1 MTLLFVVLVVR
12 IYVVQVVHAEFWLAK
27 AKETWSASETIP
39 AVRGKIVDRDGNV
52 LAMDV
57 AGYTVAVSPQFLNEL
72 GLVDEVVNKL
82 HELLGKPKDELYDIA
97 TKRTA
102 EGKFYRQREV
112 RNEGWKIDKELADRI
127 ADYREELRNRVGEKE
142 VGLYLLE
149 EQKRF
154 YPKNS
159 LAAHLIGY
167 INKAGEAMNGIEL
180 SLDELLRGKDG
191 RIKYERDGNRVQL
204 QNGHVEYDP
213 VVHGKN
219 VRLTID
225 SDIQYYIEKAIKET
239 YDKYEPKS
247 ITAIAADPKTMKILG
262 MASLPSYNPNV
273 YWETE
278 PGADFDYAIKGLY
291 EPGSTFKIVT
301 LAAAV
306 EEGVFDPDETYMSG
320 SIRVADQTIRDH
332 RREGWGEITML
343 EGLKK
348 SSNVAFVK
356 LGYEKMDT
364 STLKRYIDAFGFG
377 QPTGIP
383 LKGELAGM
391 VAPRYA
397 TEWATLT
404 FGQGRV
410 QVTPIQQI
418 AAVAAIA
425 NGGVLM
431 QPQLVEAIEDPSD
444 GSVQRVEPKA
454 VRRVISEETARKV
467 GEYLEQVV
475 ADGTGKNAY
484 IEGYR
489 IAGKTGTAQKV
500 VNGGYEEG
508 KYIVSFI
515 GYAPVEDPKIV
526 VYVVVDEPNDPYAG
540 GGSVAAPVFKEI
552 MLQSLR
558 HLGIGPSNAVKALN
572 TGARKERVVT
582 VPEVTELTVSQAR
595 EELRARSL
603 NLEVVGQGATV
614 LQQIPKA
621 GASVSPS
628 QRIYLITEERS
639 KLQVPDLTG
648 LPLRDALE
656 ICSLLEL
663 RCFVEGEGFVASQ
676 SLSEEAGGRVLRLVL
691 EPPGTP
697 AVPPDGAP
705 EGGESS
711 GAEGGPAGE
720 EGELSGAE
728 GEASRKAGASSGEGD
743 EPSGETRARQGEAE
757 ETGGSGEGG

>member
-1 MTLLFVVLVVR
+1 VIRRIKLRSLAIGGVMTLLFVVLVIR

-27 AKETWSASETIP
+27 AKETWSASEKIP
-39 AVRGKIVDRDGNV
+39 AVRGKITDRDGNV

-57 AGYTVAVSPQFLNEL
+57 AGYTVAVSPEVLNKL
-72 GLVDEVVNKL
+72 GIVDEVVDKL
-82 HELLGKPKDELYDIA
+82 HELLGKPRDELYEIA
-97 TKRTA
+97 TKRNA

-112 RNEGWKIDKELADRI
+112 RNEGWKIDKELADQI
-127 ADYREELRNRVGEKE
+127 SAYREELRNRIGEKE
-142 VGLYLLE
+142 VGIYLLE

-159 LAAHLIGY
+159 LAAHVIGY
-167 INKAGEAMNGIEL
+167 VNKAGEAMNGIEL

-191 RIKYERDGNRVQL
+191 RIKYERDGNRVQI
-204 QNGHVEYDP
+204 QNGRVEIDP

-219 VRLTID
+219 VQLTID
-225 SDIQYYIEKAIKET
+225 ADIQYYLEKAIKDT
-239 YDKYEPKS
+239 YDKYQPKS

-262 MASLPSYNPNV
+262 MASLPSYNPNE
-273 YWETE
+273 YWETK

-306 EEGVFDPDETYMSG
+306 EEGVFDPNETYMSG

-332 RREGWGEITML
+332 KREGWGEITML

-356 LGYEKMDT
+356 LGYEKMET

-383 LKGELAGM
+383 LKGELSGM

-410 QVTPIQQI
+410 QVTPIQQV

-431 QPQLVEAIEDPSD
+431 QPQLVEKIEDPSD
-444 GSVQRVEPKA
+444 GKVQRVEPKA

-475 ADGTGKNAY
+475 ADGTGQNAF

-489 IAGKTGTAQKV
+489 VAGKTGTAQKV
-500 VNGGYEEG
+500 VNGQYEEG

-526 VYVVVDEPNDPYAG
+526 VYVIVDEPNDPYAG

-552 MLQSLR
+552 TLQSLR

-572 TGARKERVVT
+572 TGTRNEKVIA
-582 VPEVTELTVSQAR
+582 VPDVTELAVSQAR

-603 NLEVVGQGATV
+603 NLEVVGEGTTV
-614 LQQIPKA
+614 LQQIPQP
-621 GASVSPS
+621 GTNMSLS

-663 RCFVEGEGFVASQ
+663 SCRIEGEGFVTAQ
-676 SLSEEAGGRVLRLVL
+676 SLSEEAGGRVLSLKL

-697 AVPPDGAP
+697 AVLPDGA
-705 EGGESS
+705 
-711 GAEGGPAGE
+711 
-720 EGELSGAE
+720 
-728 GEASRKAGASSGEGD
+728 ASDG
-743 EPSGETRARQGEAE
+743 GEAE
-757 ETGGSGEGG
+757 EDGSSGEEGASSEADGERQGETEDSGDGGGG

>member
-12 IYVVQVVHAEFWLAK
+12 IYYVQVVHAEFWLAK
-27 AKETWSASETIP
+27 AKETWSASQKIP
-39 AVRGKIVDRDGNV
+39 AVRGKIIDRDGNA

-57 AGYTVAVSPQFLNEL
+57 TGYTVAVSPEVLNRL

-112 RNEGWKIDKELADRI
+112 RNEGWKIDKELADQI
-127 ADYREELRNRVGEKE
+127 AAFREELRNRIGERE
-142 VGLYLLE
+142 VGIYLLE
-149 EQKRF
+149 EQKRY
-154 YPKNS
+154 YPRNA

-167 INKAGEAMNGIEL
+167 VNKNGEAMNGLEL

-204 QNGHVEYDP
+204 QNGHVEIDP

-225 SDIQYYIEKAIKET
+225 SDIQYILEKAIKET
-239 YDKYEPKS
+239 YDRYEPKS
-247 ITAIAADPKTMKILG
+247 ITAIAADPKTMRILG

-320 SIRVADQTIRDH
+320 SIVVSGRPIRDH
-332 RREGWGEITML
+332 NRGGWGEITML

-356 LGYEKMDT
+356 LGYEKME
-364 STLKRYIDAFGFG
+364 SATLKRYIDAFGFG

-383 LKGELAGM
+383 LKGEVSGM

-410 QVTPIQQI
+410 QVTPIQQVT
-418 AAVAAIA
+418 AVAAIA
-425 NGGVLM
+425 NGGILM
-431 QPQLVEAIEDPSD
+431 QPQLVESIEDPND
-444 GSVQRVEPKA
+444 GSVTRVEPKA
-454 VRRVISEETARKV
+454 VRRVISAEAARKV

-475 ADGTGKNAY
+475 TDGTGKNAF

-489 IAGKTGTAQKV
+489 VAGKTGTAQKV
-500 VNGGYEEG
+500 VNGEYAEG

-515 GYAPVEDPKIV
+515 GYAPVEDPQIV

-558 HLGIGPSNAVKALN
+558 HLGIGPSNAVKALDA
-572 TGARKERVVT
+572 GVRMEKVVT
-582 VPEVTELTVSQAR
+582 VPDVTELPISQAR
-595 EELRARSL
+595 MELRSRSL
-603 NLEVVGQGATV
+603 NLEVVGGGATV
-614 LQQIPKA
+614 MQQIPKA
-621 GASVSPS
+621 GTNILPS
-628 QRIYLITEERS
+628 QRIYLVTEERS

-656 ICSLLEL
+656 ICSLLEM

-676 SLSEEAGGRVLRLVL
+676 SLTEGADGRVLRLVL

-697 AVPPDGAP
+697 AVPPDGP
-705 EGGESS
+705 RGEG
-711 GAEGGPAGE
+711 P
-720 EGELSGAE
+720 AE
-728 GEASRKAGASSGEGD
+728 GEASGGPDGAADGD
-743 EPSGETRARQGEAE
+743 GGRE
-757 ETGGSGEGG
+757 EDAAKENGGGG

>member
-1 MTLLFVVLVVR
+1 VAKRIRLRSLAIGGVMTLLFVVLVVR
-12 IYVVQVVHAEFWLAK
+12 VYYVQVVHADFWLAK
-27 AKETWSASETIP
+27 AKETWSASERLP
-39 AVRGKIVDRDGNV
+39 AVRGKITDRDGNV

-57 AGYTVAVSPQFLNEL
+57 AGYTVAVSPEVLNKL
-72 GLVDEVVNKL
+72 GLVDEVVDRL
-82 HELLGKPKDELYDIA
+82 HELLGKPKDDLYAIA

-112 RNEGWKIDKELADRI
+112 RNEGWKIDKDLADQI
-127 ADYREELRNRVGEKE
+127 AAFREELRNRVGEKD

-149 EQKRF
+149 EQKRY
-154 YPKNS
+154 YPRNAM
-159 LAAHLIGY
+159 AAHLIGY
-167 INKAGEAMNGIEL
+167 VNKAGEAMNGIEL

-191 RIKYERDGNRVQL
+191 RIKYERDGNRVQI
-204 QNGHVEYDP
+204 QNGHVEIDP

-219 VRLTID
+219 VQLTID
-225 SDIQYYIEKAIKET
+225 SDIQYYLEKAIKDA
-239 YDKYEPKS
+239 YDRYEPKS
-247 ITAIAADPKTMKILG
+247 ITAIAADPKTMKILA
-262 MASLPSYNPNV
+262 MASLPTYNPNV

-320 SIRVADQTIRDH
+320 SIKVAGRTIRDH

-343 EGLKK
+343 EGLKH

-356 LGYEKMDT
+356 LGYEKMD
-364 STLKRYIDAFGFG
+364 SATLKKYIDAFGFG

-383 LKGELAGM
+383 LKGEVSGM

-418 AAVAAIA
+418 TAVAAIA

-431 QPQLVEAIEDPSD
+431 QPQLVESIEDPND
-444 GSVQRVEPKA
+444 GTVQRVEPKV

-467 GEYLEQVV
+467 SEYLEQVV
-475 ADGTGKNAY
+475 IDGTGKNAY

-500 VNGGYEEG
+500 VNGEYAEG

-515 GYAPVEDPKIV
+515 GYAPVEDPKVV

-572 TGARKERVVT
+572 AGTRREKVVT
-582 VPEVTELTVSQAR
+582 VPDVTELAISQAR
-595 EELRARSL
+595 EELRARSF
-603 NLEVVGQGATV
+603 NVEVVGGGGTV

-621 GASVSPS
+621 GSIVSTS

-639 KLQVPDLTG
+639 KLKVPHLAG

-676 SLSEEAGGRVLRLVL
+676 SLSEDADGRVLRLVL
-691 EPPGTP
+691 EPAGVP
-697 AVPPDGAP
+697 AVPADG
-705 EGGESS
+705 
-711 GAEGGPAGE
+711 GAVE
-720 EGELSGAE
+720 EGDPADGKEAE
-728 GEASRKAGASSGEGD
+728 PD
-743 EPSGETRARQGEAE
+743 GEAE
-757 ETGGSGEGG
+757 ENGDGGG

>member
-12 IYVVQVVHAEFWLAK
+12 IYVVQVAHAEFWLAK
-27 AKETWSASETIP
+27 AKQTWSASETIP
-39 AVRGKIVDRDGNV
+39 AVRGKITDRDGNV

-57 AGYTVAVSPQFLNEL
+57 AGYTVAVSPEVLNRL
-72 GLVDEVVNKL
+72 GLVDEVVDKL

-97 TKRTA
+97 TKRTS

-112 RNEGWKIDKELADRI
+112 RNEGWKIDKDLADQI
-127 ADYREELRNRVGEKE
+127 AAFREELRNRIGEKE
-142 VGLYLLE
+142 VGIYLLE
-149 EQKRF
+149 EQKRY
-154 YPKNS
+154 YPRNS

-167 INKAGEAMNGIEL
+167 VNKAGEAMNGVEL

-191 RIKYERDGNRVQL
+191 RIKYERDGNRVQIR
-204 QNGHVEYDP
+204 NGHVEIDP

-219 VRLTID
+219 VQLTID
-225 SDIQYYIEKAIKET
+225 SDIQYYLEKEIKEA
-239 YDKYEPKS
+239 YDKYKPKS
-247 ITAIAADPKTMKILG
+247 VTAIAADPKTMKILG

-306 EEGVFDPDETYMSG
+306 EEGVFDPDETYLSG
-320 SIRVADQTIRDH
+320 SITVAGQPIRDH

-364 STLKRYIDAFGFG
+364 STLKKYIDAFGFG
-377 QPTGIP
+377 QPTGVP
-383 LKGELAGM
+383 LKGEVSGM

-410 QVTPIQQI
+410 QVTPIQQV

-431 QPQLVEAIEDPSD
+431 QPQLVEVIEDPND
-444 GSVQRVEPKA
+444 GTVQRVEPKP
-454 VRRVISEETARKV
+454 VRRVISAEAARKV

-475 ADGTGKNAY
+475 ADGTGRNAY

-489 IAGKTGTAQKV
+489 VAGKTGTAQKV
-500 VNGGYEEG
+500 VDGQYAEG

-540 GGSVAAPVFKEI
+540 GGSVAAPVFKDI

-572 TGARKERVVT
+572 TGASREKVVT
-582 VPEVTELTVSQAR
+582 VPDVTELAISQAR
-595 EELRARSL
+595 EELRARSI
-603 NLEVVGQGATV
+603 NLEVVGGGAKV
-614 LQQIPKA
+614 LQQIPKP
-621 GASVSPS
+621 GATMSPT
-628 QRIYLITEERS
+628 QRVYLITEERS

-676 SLSEEAGGRVLRLVL
+676 SLSEEAGVRVLRLVL
-691 EPPGTP
+691 EPPGRP
-697 AVPPDGAP
+697 AVAPDGAAGTEEGESSGQNGEP
-705 EGGESS
+705 EGGEP
-711 GAEGGPAGE
+711 EGGERRDGT
-720 EGELSGAE
+720 AE
-728 GEASRKAGASSGEGD
+728 D
-743 EPSGETRARQGEAE
+743 N
-757 ETGGSGEGG
+757 GSEGG

>member
-12 IYVVQVVHAEFWLAK
+12 VYYVQVVHADFWLAK
-27 AKETWSASETIP
+27 AKETWSASERLP
-39 AVRGKIVDRDGNV
+39 AVRGKITDRDGNV

-57 AGYTVAVSPQFLNEL
+57 AGYTVAVSPEVLNKL
-72 GLVDEVVNKL
+72 GLVDEVVDRL
-82 HELLGKPKDELYDIA
+82 HELLGKPKDDLYAIA

-112 RNEGWKIDKELADRI
+112 RNEGWKIDKDLADQI
-127 ADYREELRNRVGEKE
+127 AAFREELRNRVGEKD

-149 EQKRF
+149 EQKRY
-154 YPKNS
+154 YPRNAM
-159 LAAHLIGY
+159 AAHLIGY
-167 INKAGEAMNGIEL
+167 VNKAGEAMNGIEL

-191 RIKYERDGNRVQL
+191 RIKYERDGNRVQI
-204 QNGHVEYDP
+204 QNGHVEIDP

-219 VRLTID
+219 VQLTID
-225 SDIQYYIEKAIKET
+225 SDIQYYLEKAIKDA
-239 YDKYEPKS
+239 YDRYEPKS
-247 ITAIAADPKTMKILG
+247 ITAIAADPKTMKILA
-262 MASLPSYNPNV
+262 MASLPTYNPNV

-320 SIRVADQTIRDH
+320 SIKVAGRTIRDH

-343 EGLKK
+343 EGLKH

-356 LGYEKMDT
+356 LGYEKMD
-364 STLKRYIDAFGFG
+364 SATLKKYIDAFGFG

-383 LKGELAGM
+383 LKGEVSGM

-418 AAVAAIA
+418 TAVAAIA

-431 QPQLVEAIEDPSD
+431 QPQLVESIEDPND
-444 GSVQRVEPKA
+444 GTVQRVEPKV

-467 GEYLEQVV
+467 SEYLEQVV
-475 ADGTGKNAY
+475 IDGTGKNAY

-500 VNGGYEEG
+500 VNGEYAEG

-515 GYAPVEDPKIV
+515 GYAPVEDPKVV

-572 TGARKERVVT
+572 AGTRREKVVT
-582 VPEVTELTVSQAR
+582 VPDVTELAISQAR
-595 EELRARSL
+595 EELRARSF
-603 NLEVVGQGATV
+603 NVEVVGGGGTV

-621 GASVSPS
+621 GSIVSTS

-639 KLQVPDLTG
+639 KLKVPHLAG

-676 SLSEEAGGRVLRLVL
+676 SLSEDADGRVLRLVL
-691 EPPGTP
+691 EPAGVP
-697 AVPPDGAP
+697 AVPADG
-705 EGGESS
+705 
-711 GAEGGPAGE
+711 GAVE
-720 EGELSGAE
+720 EGDPADGKEAE
-728 GEASRKAGASSGEGD
+728 PD
-743 EPSGETRARQGEAE
+743 GEAE
-757 ETGGSGEGG
+757 ENGDGGG

>member
-12 IYVVQVVHAEFWLAK
+12 IYFVQVVHAEFWLAK
-27 AKETWSASETIP
+27 AKETWSASEKIP
-39 AVRGKIVDRDGNV
+39 AVRGKITDRDGNV

-57 AGYTVAVSPQFLNEL
+57 TGYTVAVNPEVLNKL

-82 HELLGKPKDELYDIA
+82 HELLGKPKDELFDIA
-97 TKRTA
+97 TKRTS

-112 RNEGWKIDKELADRI
+112 RSEGWKIDKELADQI
-127 ADYREELRNRVGEKE
+127 AAFREELRNRIGEKE
-142 VGLYLLE
+142 VGIYLLE
-149 EQKRF
+149 EQKRY
-154 YPKNS
+154 YPRNA
-159 LAAHLIGY
+159 LAAHLVGY
-167 INKAGEAMNGIEL
+167 VNKNGEAMNGLEL

-191 RIKYERDGNRVQL
+191 RIKYERDGNRVRL
-204 QNGHVEYDP
+204 QNGHVEIDP

-219 VRLTID
+219 VQLTID
-225 SDIQYYIEKAIKET
+225 SDIQYILEKAIKDT
-239 YDKYEPKS
+239 YDRYEPKS
-247 ITAIAADPKTMKILG
+247 ITAIAADPKTMRILG
-262 MASLPSYNPNV
+262 MASLPSYNPNE
-273 YWETE
+273 YWKTE

-306 EEGVFDPDETYMSG
+306 EEGVFNPDETYMSG
-320 SIRVADQTIRDH
+320 SIVVSGQPIRDH

-356 LGYEKMDT
+356 LGYEKME
-364 STLKRYIDAFGFG
+364 SATLKRYIDAFGFG

-383 LKGELAGM
+383 LKGEVSGM

-410 QVTPIQQI
+410 LVTPIQQV

-431 QPQLVEAIEDPSD
+431 QPQLVDSIEDPND
-444 GSVQRVEPKA
+444 GSVQKVEPKA

-475 ADGTGKNAY
+475 TDGTGKNAF

-489 IAGKTGTAQKV
+489 VAGKTGTAQKV
-500 VNGGYEEG
+500 VGREYAEG
-508 KYIVSFI
+508 KYVVSFI

-558 HLGIGPSNAVKALN
+558 HLGIGPSNAVKALSA
-572 TGARKERVVT
+572 GARKETVVT
-582 VPEVTELTVSQAR
+582 VPDVTELPISQAR
-595 EELRARSL
+595 GELRARSL
-603 NLEVVGQGATV
+603 NLEVVGGGATV

-621 GASVSPS
+621 GTNILPS

-663 RCFVEGEGFVASQ
+663 RCFVTGEGFVASQ
-676 SLSEEAGGRVLRLVL
+676 SLAEEADGRVLRLVL

-697 AVPPDGAP
+697 TVPPDGSPGDGEGAS
-705 EGGESS
+705 EDEASGGEEKDP
-711 GAEGGPAGE
+711 GQGGQA
-720 EGELSGAE
+720 
-728 GEASRKAGASSGEGD
+728 
-743 EPSGETRARQGEAE
+743 GEAE
-757 ETGGSGEGG
+757 EMAAADDFFRR

>member
-12 IYVVQVVHAEFWLAK
+12 IYVVQVAHAEFWLAK

-39 AVRGKIVDRDGNV
+39 AVRGKITDRDGNV

-57 AGYTVAVSPQFLNEL
+57 AGYTVAVSPEVLNRL
-72 GLVDEVVNKL
+72 GLVDEVVDKL
-82 HELLGKPKDELYDIA
+82 HELLGKPKDQLYDIA
-97 TKRTA
+97 TKRNA

-127 ADYREELRNRVGEKE
+127 AAFREELRNRIGEKE
-142 VGLYLLE
+142 VGIYLLE
-149 EQKRF
+149 EQKRY
-154 YPKNS
+154 YPRNS

-167 INKAGEAMNGIEL
+167 VNKAGEAMNGVEL

-191 RIKYERDGNRVQL
+191 RIKYERDGNRVQIR
-204 QNGHVEYDP
+204 NGHVEIDP

-219 VRLTID
+219 VQLTID
-225 SDIQYYIEKAIKET
+225 SDIQYYLEKAIKEA

-320 SIRVADQTIRDH
+320 SITVAGRPIRDH

-364 STLKRYIDAFGFG
+364 STLKKYIDAFGFG
-377 QPTGIP
+377 QPTGVP
-383 LKGELAGM
+383 LKGEVSGM

-410 QVTPIQQI
+410 QVTPIQQVT
-418 AAVAAIA
+418 AVAAIA
-425 NGGVLM
+425 NGGILM
-431 QPQLVEAIEDPSD
+431 QPQLVEAVEDPNN
-444 GSVQRVEPKA
+444 GTVQRVEPKA
-454 VRRVISEETARKV
+454 VRRVISGETARKV

-475 ADGTGKNAY
+475 ADGTGQNAY

-489 IAGKTGTAQKV
+489 VAGKTGTAQKV
-500 VNGGYEEG
+500 VNGQYAEG

-540 GGSVAAPVFKEI
+540 GGSVAAPVFKDI

-572 TGARKERVVT
+572 TGASKEKVVT
-582 VPEVTELTVSQAR
+582 VPEVTELTISQAR
-595 EELRARSL
+595 EELRARSI
-603 NLEVVGQGATV
+603 NLEVVGGGATV
-614 LQQIPKA
+614 LQQIPKP
-621 GASVSPS
+621 GATMSPT
-628 QRIYLITEERS
+628 QRVYLITEERS

-656 ICSLLEL
+656 ICSLLEM

-676 SLSEEAGGRVLRLVL
+676 SLSEEAGGRVLRLAL
-691 EPPGTP
+691 EPPGRP
-697 AVPPDGAP
+697 AVPPDGAAAGTE
-705 EGGESS
+705 EGDSS
-711 GAEGGPAGE
+711 G
-720 EGELSGAE
+720 
-728 GEASRKAGASSGEGD
+728 KSGEQENSEDSD
-743 EPSGETRARQGEAE
+743 ERQDGAAE
-757 ETGGSGEGG
+757 DNGSGGG

>member
-1 MTLLFVVLVVR
+1 MTLLFAVLVVR
-12 IYVVQVVHAEFWLAK
+12 IFVVQVVHADFWLAK

-39 AVRGKIVDRDGNV
+39 AVRGKITDRDGNV

-57 AGYTVAVSPQFLNEL
+57 AGYTVAVSPEMLNKL
-72 GLVDEVVNKL
+72 GLVDEVVDGL

-112 RNEGWKIDKELADRI
+112 RNEGWKIDKDLADRI
-127 ADYREELRNRVGEKE
+127 AAFREELRNRVGEKD

-149 EQKRF
+149 EQKRY
-154 YPKNS
+154 YPKNTM
-159 LAAHLIGY
+159 AAHLIGY
-167 INKAGEAMNGIEL
+167 VNKAGEAMNGIEL

-191 RIKYERDGNRVQL
+191 RIKYERDGNRVQI
-204 QNGHVEYDP
+204 QNGHVEIDP

-219 VRLTID
+219 VQLTID
-225 SDIQYYIEKAIKET
+225 SDIQYYIEKAIREA
-239 YDKYEPKS
+239 YEKYKPKS
-247 ITAIAADPKTMKILG
+247 ITAIAADPETMKILG

-273 YWETE
+273 YWEAE

-306 EEGVFDPDETYMSG
+306 EEGVFDPDETYKSG
-320 SIRVADQTIRDH
+320 SITVAGRTIRDH

-343 EGLKK
+343 EGLKL

-356 LGYEKMDT
+356 LGYEKMD
-364 STLKRYIDAFGFG
+364 SATLKRYIDAFGFG

-383 LKGELAGM
+383 LKGEVSGM

-410 QVTPIQQI
+410 QVTPIQQVT
-418 AAVAAIA
+418 AVAAIA

-431 QPQLVEAIEDPSD
+431 QPQLVESIEDPND
-444 GSVQRVEPKA
+444 GTVQRVEPKV

-467 GEYLEQVV
+467 SEYLEQVV
-475 ADGTGKNAY
+475 VDGTGKNAY

-500 VNGGYEEG
+500 VNGEYAEG

-515 GYAPVEDPKIV
+515 GYAPVEDPKVV

-540 GGSVAAPVFKEI
+540 GGSVAAPVFREI

-558 HLGIGPSNAVKALN
+558 HLGIAPSNAVKALN
-572 TGARKERVVT
+572 AGARRGKVVT
-582 VPEVTELTVSQAR
+582 VPDVTELTVPQAR
-595 EELRARSL
+595 EELRARSFSF
-603 NLEVVGQGATV
+603 EVVGSGTEV

-621 GASVSPS
+621 GSIVSPS

-639 KLQVPDLTG
+639 KLQVPHLAG

-656 ICSLLEL
+656 ICSLLEM
-663 RCFVEGEGFVASQ
+663 RCFVEGEGFVKSQ
-676 SLSEEAGGRVLRLVL
+676 SLSEGPDGRVLRLEL
-691 EPPGTP
+691 EPPGVP
-697 AVPPDGAP
+697 VVPPDGGTA
-705 EGGESS
+705 EAGGTAGEKGESS
-711 GAEGGPAGE
+711 GEEKQGPEEAAEAEGG
-720 EGELSGAE
+720 
-728 GEASRKAGASSGEGD
+728 
-743 EPSGETRARQGEAE
+743 
-757 ETGGSGEGG
+757 GG

>member
-1 MTLLFVVLVVR
+1 MTLLFVVLIGK
-12 IYVVQVVHAEFWLAK
+12 IYYVQVVQAEFWLAK
-27 AKETWSASETIP
+27 AKETWSASETLP
-39 AVRGKIVDRDGNV
+39 AVRGTITDRDGNV

-57 AGYTVAVSPQFLNEL
+57 AGYTVAVSPEVLNRL
-72 GLVDEVVNKL
+72 GIVDEVVNKL
-82 HELLGKPKDELYDIA
+82 HELLGKPKDELYAIA
-97 TKRTA
+97 TKRNA

-127 ADYREELRNRVGEKE
+127 AAYREELRNRIGEQE
-142 VGLYLLE
+142 VGIYLLE

-154 YPKNS
+154 YPRNS
-159 LAAHLIGY
+159 LAAHLVGY
-167 INKAGEAMNGIEL
+167 VNKAGEAMNGIEL

-204 QNGHVEYDP
+204 QNGHVEIDP

-219 VRLTID
+219 VQLTID
-225 SDIQYYIEKAIKET
+225 ADIQYYIEKAIKET
-239 YDKYEPKS
+239 YDRYEPKS

-262 MASLPSYNPNV
+262 MASLPSYNPNA

-320 SIRVADQTIRDH
+320 SITVAGRPIRDH
-332 RREGWGEITML
+332 NRGGWGEITML
-343 EGLKK
+343 DGLKK

-356 LGYEKMDT
+356 LGYEKMD
-364 STLKRYIDAFGFG
+364 SATLKKYIDAFGFG

-383 LKGELAGM
+383 LKGEVSGM

-410 QVTPIQQI
+410 QVTPIQQV

-425 NGGVLM
+425 NGGMLM
-431 QPQLVEAIEDPSD
+431 QPQLVESIEDPND
-444 GSVQRVEPKA
+444 GTVQRIEPKA

-475 ADGTGKNAY
+475 IDGTGKNAY

-500 VNGGYEEG
+500 VNGEYAEG

-515 GYAPVEDPKIV
+515 GYAPVDDPQIV

-558 HLGIGPSNAVKALN
+558 HLGIGPSNAVKAASGGRN
-572 TGARKERVVT
+572 ESVVT
-582 VPEVTELTVSQAR
+582 VPDVTELAVSQAR
-595 EELRARSL
+595 LELVSRSL
-603 NLEVVGQGATV
+603 NLEVVGEGSTV
-614 LQQIPKA
+614 LQQIPKP
-621 GASVSPS
+621 GANMPPT

-639 KLQVPDLTG
+639 KLKVPDLTG

-663 RCFVEGEGFVASQ
+663 RCFVEGEGFVVSQ
-676 SLSEEAGGRVLRLVL
+676 SLSEEAGARTLSLVL
-691 EPPGTP
+691 EPPGRP

-705 EGGESS
+705 GEG
-711 GAEGGPAGE
+711 AG
-720 EGELSGAE
+720 SPE
-728 GEASRKAGASSGEGD
+728 GEASEEGDASGGDDAASGGEGAGRED
-743 EPSGETRARQGEAE
+743 SAE
-757 ETGGSGEGG
+757 DNGGGGG

>member
-1 MTLLFVVLVVR
+1 MAKRIRLRSLAIGGVMTLLFVVLVVR
-12 IYVVQVVHAEFWLAK
+12 VYYVQVVHADFWLAK
-27 AKETWSASETIP
+27 AKETWSASERLP
-39 AVRGKIVDRDGNV
+39 AVRGKITDRDGNV

-57 AGYTVAVSPQFLNEL
+57 AGYTVAVSPEVLNKL
-72 GLVDEVVNKL
+72 GLVDEVVDRL
-82 HELLGKPKDELYDIA
+82 HELLGKPKDDLYAIA

-112 RNEGWKIDKELADRI
+112 RNEGWKIDKDLADQI
-127 ADYREELRNRVGEKE
+127 AAFREELRNRVGEKD

-149 EQKRF
+149 EQKRY
-154 YPKNS
+154 YPRNAM
-159 LAAHLIGY
+159 AAHLIGY
-167 INKAGEAMNGIEL
+167 VNKAGEAMNGIEL

-191 RIKYERDGNRVQL
+191 RIKYERDGNRVQI
-204 QNGHVEYDP
+204 QNGHVEIDP

-219 VRLTID
+219 VQLTID
-225 SDIQYYIEKAIKET
+225 SDIQYYLEKAIKDA
-239 YDKYEPKS
+239 YDRYEPKS
-247 ITAIAADPKTMKILG
+247 ITAIAADPKTMKILA
-262 MASLPSYNPNV
+262 MASLPTYNPNV

-320 SIRVADQTIRDH
+320 SIKVAGRTIRDH

-343 EGLKK
+343 EGLKH

-356 LGYEKMDT
+356 LGYEKMD
-364 STLKRYIDAFGFG
+364 SATLKKYIDAFGFG

-383 LKGELAGM
+383 LKGEVSGM

-418 AAVAAIA
+418 TAVAAIA

-431 QPQLVEAIEDPSD
+431 QPQLVESIEDPND
-444 GSVQRVEPKA
+444 GTVQRVEPKV

-467 GEYLEQVV
+467 SEYLEQVV
-475 ADGTGKNAY
+475 IDGTGKNAY

-500 VNGGYEEG
+500 VNGEYAEG

-515 GYAPVEDPKIV
+515 GYAPVEDPKVV

-572 TGARKERVVT
+572 AGTRREKVVT
-582 VPEVTELTVSQAR
+582 VPDVTELAISQAR
-595 EELRARSL
+595 EELRARSF
-603 NLEVVGQGATV
+603 NVEVVGGGGTV

-621 GASVSPS
+621 GSIVSTS

-639 KLQVPDLTG
+639 KLKVPHLAG

-676 SLSEEAGGRVLRLVL
+676 SLSEDADGRVLRLVL
-691 EPPGTP
+691 EPAGVP
-697 AVPPDGAP
+697 AVPADG
-705 EGGESS
+705 
-711 GAEGGPAGE
+711 GAVE
-720 EGELSGAE
+720 EGDPADGKEAE
-728 GEASRKAGASSGEGD
+728 PD
-743 EPSGETRARQGEAE
+743 GEAE
-757 ETGGSGEGG
+757 ENGDGGG